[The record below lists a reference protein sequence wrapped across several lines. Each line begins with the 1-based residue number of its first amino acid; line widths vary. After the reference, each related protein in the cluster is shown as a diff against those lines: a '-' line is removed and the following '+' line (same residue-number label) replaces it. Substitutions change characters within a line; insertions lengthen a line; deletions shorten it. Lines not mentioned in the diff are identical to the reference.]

1 MEILKSRFHNFRSL
15 FKKKTLPKEGKPFKL
30 TFSPIS
36 DQVSFRSKENCNIK
50 SCNKKETN
58 SRSNN
63 KQINKTK
70 TKWSFLK
77 KFSMIL
83 EISEDIIII

>member
-1 MEILKSRFHNFRSL
+1 MEILKSTFHNFRSL
-15 FKKKTLPKEGKPFKL
+15 FKKKTLPKDGKPFKL

-36 DQVSFRSKENCNIK
+36 DEVSFRSKKNWYIK

-58 SRSNN
+58 SRSSN

-83 EISEDIIII
+83 EISEDIIIV